1 MIEILEL
8 LNDGKWHSVEEIRWK
23 MRLKEH
29 EVHKIVTFLE
39 EYNFILL
46 EKTRGTIKIE
56 ETARRFLIQS
66 ASS

>member
-8 LNDGKWHSVEEIRWK
+8 LNDGKWHGVEEIRWK
-23 MRLKEH
+23 MQLKEH

-46 EKTRGTIKIE
+46 EKTRGAIKIE

>member
-8 LNDGKWHSVEEIRWK
+8 LTDGKWHGVEEIRWK
-23 MRLKEH
+23 MQLKEH
-29 EVHKIVTFLE
+29 EVHKIVTFFE

-46 EKTRGTIKIE
+46 EKTRGAIKIE